1 MLLPT
6 FLAAIPDHRR
16 PQGRLYGLEHLLL
29 FSILAIL
36 SDATSYRKIQR
47 FIDARLPQLNA
58 LCGLRWKRAP
68 AHTAIRHA
76 RQGVGPAAVGVA
88 FRGHAAVPDGP
99 REGLAGTAPGGK
111 TPRGSFGRF
120 RDQRALQTSS
130 ALTAGR
136 PPVPGQVSVGAAG
149 KPHEI
154 PAARQPVNELGQPG
168 RPFTPDAPRCRK
180 KRLNPSPPPAAT

>member
-58 LCGLRWKRAP
+58 LRRVRWKRAP
-68 AHTAIRHA
+68 AHPAIRYA
-76 RQGVGPAAVGVA
+76 LRGVDPAAAEVA
-88 FRGHAAVPDGP
+88 FRGHAAVLDKPRDGLT
-99 REGLAGTAPGGK
+99 GVALDGK
-111 TPRGSFGRF
+111 TLRGSFDRF
-120 RDQRALQTSS
+120 QDQKALQVLS
-130 ALTAGR
+130 ALTADRTLILGH
-136 PPVPGQVSVGAAG
+136 VLIDAAS
-149 KPHEI
+149 KSHEI
-154 PAARQPVNELGQPG
+154 PAAQQWIDELGLSGRLFTLDALHCPKKPWNPPWPPG
-168 RPFTPDAPRCRK
+168 IT
-180 KRLNPSPPPAAT
+180 